1 MGLYKI
7 TCKKSGSYSGGQKLE
22 KGMSVEIIDNNNP
35 LSTEKGREKVRV
47 AIEAKYGTDL
57 KQFASSSYFDSEKI
71 N

>member
-7 TCKKSGSYSGGQKLE
+7 TCKKTSSYSGGQKLE

-35 LSTEKGREKVRV
+35 LTTANGKEKVRE
-47 AIEAKYGTDL
+47 AIKAKYGTDIL
-57 KQFASSSYFDSEKI
+57 QFASSSYFESEKL

>member
-1 MGLYKI
+1 MALYKI
-7 TCKKSGSYSGGQKLE
+7 TCKKSGAFSGGQKLE

-35 LSTEKGREKVRV
+35 LSTSSGREKLRE
-47 AIEAKYGTDL
+47 AIKIKYGTDI